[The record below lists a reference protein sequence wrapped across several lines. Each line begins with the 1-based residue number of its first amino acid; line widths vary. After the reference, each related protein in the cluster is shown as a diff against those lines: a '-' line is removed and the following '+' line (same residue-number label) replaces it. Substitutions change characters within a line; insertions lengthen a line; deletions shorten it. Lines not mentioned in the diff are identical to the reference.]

1 MNAVATKTGFGDRPR
16 ALAPKP
22 PLAAIALV
30 SAAAIGY
37 EILLLRLFSIIQWH
51 HFAYMII
58 SLALLGYG
66 VSGTFLAIAG
76 RWPQRS
82 YTALFAANAVFFG
95 FSSVGCFL
103 LAQRVPF
110 NPLELL
116 WEPRQ
121 FLLLAAI
128 YVLLSIPFFF
138 AANCIGLSFYRFRGR
153 VGRIYGSDLLGAGV
167 GAAGVIVLLLALS
180 PSEALRA
187 LGALGP
193 VAAALA
199 VFGSGVNRRWLAAAL
214 LAATAAVPLLLP
226 GPWTDL
232 RMSPYKGLSQ
242 ALRVSGTK
250 VVEQRFSPFG
260 LLSVVE
266 SRKIP
271 FRHAP
276 GLSLLS
282 PAGPPDQLAVFTD
295 GGAFTVINR
304 YRENEAP
311 PAYLDFLTSALPYRL
326 LRRPKVLVVGAGG
339 GTDVLQALY
348 HRAESIDAVELNPR
362 MADLMRRDYAAFAGR
377 IFDRQNVRLHVIEA
391 RAFAAAS
398 EDRFDLIQ
406 MALVDAFGPSSA
418 GLLALNESY
427 LYTVEA
433 LERFL
438 ARLAPGGLLA
448 ITRWTKL
455 PPRDGPKLLATA
467 IAALRKSGVARPE
480 RRLALIRSWKTS
492 TLLVKNGEFSGDDVA
507 VIRRFCRRRAFD
519 IAYMPGL
526 LAEETNRH
534 NRLGRD
540 YFFEAAS
547 ALLGAGGE
555 DFAGRYK
562 YDIAPATDDR
572 PYFFNFFKWRLLPEV
587 FGLRGMGGLGLME
600 WGYPVLAATLVQAAA
615 AGLLLIL
622 LPLWIGGRGGT
633 APSGIRRHRVLI
645 YFLAL
650 GLAFLFVEIAFI
662 QKFILFLIHP
672 LYAAAV
678 VLSAFL
684 VFAGLGSLFSTRL
697 RQRGIAGTRPGNPC
711 LLAAAAIAAIAAGLL
726 ALLPSLLPLL
736 APLPEP
742 VKVVVTFL
750 LIAPLAFFMGMPFPL
765 GLARLGEQDAKLIPW
780 AWAINGCA
788 SVLAAV
794 LATLLAVEF
803 GFTAVVVLA
812 VGFYGAAAWAYF

>member
-1 MNAVATKTGFGDRPR
+1 MSAAATKTGFGDRPR

-66 VSGTFLAIAG
+66 SSGTFLAIAG

-138 AANCIGLSFYRFRGR
+138 AANCIGLSFYRFRDR

-193 VAAALA
+193 VAAALS
-199 VFGSGVNRRWLAAAL
+199 VFGSGVNRRWLAVAL

-242 ALRVSGTK
+242 ALRVSGAK

-295 GGAFTVINR
+295 GGALTVINR

-311 PAYLDFLTSALPYRL
+311 PAYLDFLTAALPYRL

-526 LAEETNRH
+526 LAEETNRY

-555 DFAGRYK
+555 DFADRYK

-662 QKFILFLIHP
+662 QKFILFLSHP

-726 ALLPSLLPLL
+726 AVLPSLLPLL

-742 VKVVVTFL
+742 VKAAVTFL

-765 GLARLGEQDAKLIPW
+765 GLARLGEQDAELIPW

>member
-1 MNAVATKTGFGDRPR
+1 MYAATTKTGFGDRP
-16 ALAPKP
+16 
-22 PLAAIALV
+22 PLAAIALI
-30 SAAAIGY
+30 STAALGY

-66 VSGTFLAIAG
+66 ASGTFLAITG
-76 RWPQRS
+76 RWPRRS

-110 NPLELL
+110 NPLELF

-121 FLLLAAI
+121 SLGLAAI
-128 YVLLSIPFFF
+128 YGLLSVPFFF
-138 AANCIGLSFYRFRGR
+138 AANCIGLSFYRFRDR
-153 VGRIYGSDLLGAGV
+153 VGRIYASDLLGAGI
-167 GAAGVIVLLLALS
+167 GAAGVIVLLLALF
-180 PSEALRA
+180 PSEALLA
-187 LGALGP
+187 LAALGP
-193 VAAALA
+193 LAAALA
-199 VFGSGVNRRWLAAAL
+199 VLGSAVNRRWLVVAL
-214 LAATAAVPLLLP
+214 LAATAAAPLLLP

-242 ALRVSGTK
+242 ALRVSGAK
-250 VVEQRFSPFG
+250 VLEQRSSPFG

-266 SRKIP
+266 SRKVP

-282 PAGPPDQLAVFTD
+282 PSGPPDQLAVFTD
-295 GGAFTVINR
+295 GGALTVINR
-304 YRENEAP
+304 YREKEAP
-311 PAYLDFLTSALPYRL
+311 PAYLDFLTSALPYHL

-339 GTDVLQALY
+339 GSDVLQGLY
-348 HRAESIDAVELNPR
+348 HQAESIDAVELNPR
-362 MADLMRRDYAAFAGR
+362 MADLMRRDYSAFAGR
-377 IFDRQNVRLHVIEA
+377 IFDRQNVRLHVTEA
-391 RAFAAAS
+391 RAFAAAT
-398 EDRFDLIQ
+398 EGRFDLIQ

-433 LERFL
+433 LEGFL

-467 IAALRKSGVARPE
+467 IAALRKSGVARPG
-480 RRLALIRSWKTS
+480 RRLALIRGWKTS
-492 TLLVKNGEFSGDDVA
+492 TLLVKNGEFGGDDIA
-507 VIRRFCRRRAFD
+507 AIRRFCRGRAFD

-534 NRLGRD
+534 NRLGRA
-540 YFFEAAS
+540 YFFEAARV
-547 ALLGAGGE
+547 LLGPGGE
-555 DFAGRYK
+555 DFTGLYK
-562 YDIAPATDDR
+562 YDISPATDDR

-622 LPLWIGGRGGT
+622 LPLWIGGRGAA
-633 APSGIRRHRVLI
+633 APCVIRRYRVLI

-650 GLAFLFVEIAFI
+650 GFAFLFIEMAFI
-662 QKFILFLIHP
+662 QKFILFLSHP

-684 VFAGLGSLFSTRL
+684 VFAGLGSLFSARL
-697 RQRGIAGTRPGNPC
+697 RQRGIAGMRPGNPC
-711 LLAAAAIAAIAAGLL
+711 LFAAAAIAAALL

-742 VKVVVTFL
+742 VKAVVAVL

-765 GLARLGEQDAKLIPW
+765 GLARLGEQDAALIPW

-803 GFTAVVVLA
+803 GFTAVVLLA